1 MLEYPLF
8 FIISTICFRLYMY
21 FHLTMYSPITE
32 RQEEEEAQGQ
42 EAQEQPGSA
51 RCSEAKQ

>member
-42 EAQEQPGSA
+42 ETQEQPGSA